1 MNVCYKVK
9 HCQYVSCV
17 ASLQYMKLMTA
28 ILIWNLHSLVSQ
40 STGTQGGL
48 STYEF
53 NTEDFPDP
61 YPEEVVSRELL
72 SREGKENGE
81 PWAKGTL
88 WAPLESTET
97 TAESTSEEEK

>member
-1 MNVCYKVK
+1 MLRVCGVWMAFVFFGR
-9 HCQYVSCV
+9 C
-17 ASLQYMKLMTA
+17 L
-28 ILIWNLHSLVSQ
+28 LIVHRSIFLLP
-40 STGTQGGL
+40 QGGL
-48 STYEF
+48 SAYEF

-88 WAPLESTET
+88 WAPLESEEFV
-97 TAESTSEEEK
+97 AVTSKKGRK